1 LGKKME
7 EARREGG
14 AQGAEEEEAAHRE
27 KTPGKRWR
35 RSGEKTE
42 GTRRYRYIS

>member
-1 LGKKME
+1 ME

-14 AQGAEEEEAAHRE
+14 AQGAEEEEAAHSE

-35 RSGEKTE
+35 CSGEKTE
-42 GTRRYRYIS
+42 RTRRYGYIS